1 MDDVVV
7 PTGFAVIEDFV
18 PACVCTAWLR
28 DVDDY
33 RRATAVPLIERRSHG
48 RDLRYQV
55 IDGERMAAAFPAIAG
70 LLAEIDDAVAEVCAG
85 DLVRLSGQAGVN
97 VNITPPGG
105 SYRWHYDRCPV
116 TAMIYLN
123 AVAGGEL
130 DLYPGYRLQFGRR
143 VDTAVQRYVDAVA
156 ASAPARWLARRRHVT
171 LAPAAG
177 RLLVMQGDHCL
188 HSVRSVGDG
197 PDRINLVVSYTHPG
211 AEEAAPELDTYLYSA
226 TPFRRSDPNYRR
238 RRHLPD
244 RSRRTVA

>member
-7 PTGFAVIEDFV
+7 PAGFAVIEDFV
-18 PACVCTAWLR
+18 PEYVCTALLH

-33 RRATAVPLIERRSHG
+33 RRATAVPFIERRCHG

-85 DLVRLSGQAGVN
+85 HLVRMGGQAGVN

-116 TAMIYLN
+116 TALIYLN

-130 DLYPGYRLQFGRR
+130 DLYPGYRLRCGRR
-143 VDTAVQRYVDAVA
+143 VDTAVQRYVDAVG
-156 ASAPARWLARRRHVT
+156 ASGPARWLARRRRVT

-177 RLLVMQGDHCL
+177 RLLVMHGDHCL
-188 HSVRSVGDG
+188 HSVRPVGAG
-197 PDRINLVVSYTHPG
+197 PDRINLVVSYTCPG
-211 AEEAAPELDTYLYSA
+211 SEEAAPELDTYLYSPA
-226 TPFRRSDPNYRR
+226 PFDRTDPNYRR
-238 RRHLPD
+238 RR
-244 RSRRTVA
+244 RQAA

>member
-1 MDDVVV
+1 MDEVVA
-7 PTGFAVIEDFV
+7 PTGFAVVEDFV
-18 PACVCTAWLR
+18 PERVCAALLH

-33 RRATAVPLIERRSHG
+33 RRATAVPFIERRSRG

-70 LLAEIDDAVAEVCAG
+70 LLATIDDAVAAVSTC
-85 DLVRLSGQAGVN
+85 RLTRMGGQAGVN

-130 DLYPGYRLQFGRR
+130 DLYPGYRLQCGRR
-143 VDTAVQRYVDAVA
+143 VDTRVQRYADAVG
-156 ASAPARWLARRRHVT
+156 ASGPARWLARRRQVT

-177 RLLVMQGDHCL
+177 RLLVIHGDHCL
-188 HSVRSVGDG
+188 HSVRPVGAG
-197 PDRINLVVSYTHPG
+197 PDRINLVVSYTGPG

-226 TPFRRSDPNYRR
+226 APFDRTDPNYRR
-238 RRHLPD
+238 RPRA
-244 RSRRTVA
+244 RGRQVA